1 MWTDNETKTDLI
13 GFRVHADLIR
23 SVVTDE
29 NLLPVV
35 LGVFGDWG
43 GGKSSIMQML
53 QGDLDKEENAD
64 TYADVV
70 CLYFNGWMFEG
81 YEDAKTALLTSILVQ
96 LGEHKRFGAKLKDNV
111 VALLKRVKW
120 MEGLKMG
127 AKFGFKYG
135 VPLGITALSG
145 GTIPAYLLPFLA
157 DLAGK
162 KEDSPTDDEEKSD
175 SDEVN
180 WSKLIEEGKGNAD
193 LLEVR
198 KFRDDFETMLAKTN
212 IKSLVILIDDLDRC
226 LPERIIETL
235 EAIKLFVLVPRTAFV
250 IGADPRIVRH
260 AIGTRYVKQQIGE
273 SESSR
278 SEIEDLTK
286 DYLEKLIQIPYHL
299 PRLSPSE
306 VETYINLLACQKF
319 LDADRNEVV
328 LKDWAEKRNA
338 NFYSAYQIGAIR
350 SALDNGNLPI
360 GLEHQ
365 LAWSNAI
372 AQVVAEGLKGNPR
385 QVKRMLNALLLR
397 KKLADVAKIEIRD
410 EVLAKLMVLEY
421 SHLAR
426 FYELNDWQVRE
437 EGRPTRLK
445 KLEEAALKGGNEEN
459 AVDDKDP
466 EWQKASLLKWL
477 QMEPPLSDVDLRDY
491 FWLARDRTSSTL
503 AGVNMVSP
511 LVRRLFTS
519 LTDGNDGEKEMAGKE
534 ALALEDTD
542 REALF
547 GLLQQHLT
555 RHPSESNGYDS
566 LLKLAGLKVPGAAR
580 LLLTSIKEGV
590 PDSIPAAVAPK
601 IRLLG
606 KGDESLAAETNN
618 LLTYF
623 VENHPKTTFGKAA
636 ERAMK

>member
-1 MWTDNETKTDLI
+1 
-13 GFRVHADLIR
+13 
-23 SVVTDE
+23 
-29 NLLPVV
+29 
-35 LGVFGDWG
+35 
-43 GGKSSIMQML
+43 
-53 QGDLDKEENAD
+53 
-64 TYADVV
+64 
-70 CLYFNGWMFEG
+70 
-81 YEDAKTALLTSILVQ
+81 
-96 LGEHKRFGAKLKDNV
+96 
-111 VALLKRVKW
+111 
-120 MEGLKMG
+120 
-127 AKFGFKYG
+127 
-135 VPLGITALSG
+135 
-145 GTIPAYLLPFLA
+145 
-157 DLAGK
+157 
-162 KEDSPTDDEEKSD
+162 
-175 SDEVN
+175 
-180 WSKLIEEGKGNAD
+180 
-193 LLEVR
+193 
-198 KFRDDFETMLAKTN
+198 
-212 IKSLVILIDDLDRC
+212 
-226 LPERIIETL
+226 
-235 EAIKLFVLVPRTAFV
+235 
-250 IGADPRIVRH
+250 
-260 AIGTRYVKQQIGE
+260 
-273 SESSR
+273 
-278 SEIEDLTK
+278 
-286 DYLEKLIQIPYHL
+286 
-299 PRLSPSE
+299 
-306 VETYINLLACQKF
+306 
-319 LDADRNEVV
+319 
-328 LKDWAEKRNA
+328 
-338 NFYSAYQIGAIR
+338 
-350 SALDNGNLPI
+350 
-360 GLEHQ
+360 
-365 LAWSNAI
+365 
-372 AQVVAEGLKGNPR
+372 
-385 QVKRMLNALLLR
+385 MLNALLLR

-534 ALALEDTD
+534 ALALEDAD

-580 LLLTSIKEGV
+580 LF
-590 PDSIPAAVAPK
+590 
-601 IRLLG
+601 
-606 KGDESLAAETNN
+606 ETNN